1 MTLYHEVTKDW
12 LIDILQNGLIRA
24 SRGKK
29 GNDHA
34 IIATDTYLDAHRP
47 AWVVDHN
54 ISRDDALY
62 AFIGTEHS
70 FVDIRN
76 GRELLLSHHPDPSS
90 SLIRLAVDYKF
101 CYVSDLD
108 LYDELKDLITQNPH
122 EDHSQ
127 KAAHYWASLVPLT
140 KYTSGAIRRPEVI
153 ITTDIPPE
161 QITVVNR

>member
-1 MTLYHEVTKDW
+1 MTLYHEVTKDS

-62 AFIGTEHS
+62 AFIGTEH
-70 FVDIRN
+70 
-76 GRELLLSHHPDPSS
+76 
-90 SLIRLAVDYKF
+90 
-101 CYVSDLD
+101 
-108 LYDELKDLITQNPH
+108 
-122 EDHSQ
+122 
-127 KAAHYWASLVPLT
+127 
-140 KYTSGAIRRPEVI
+140 
-153 ITTDIPPE
+153 
-161 QITVVNR
+161 